1 MKLFDR
7 IFGRKS
13 SQKDL
18 SKEIVENDSM
28 DHEEDNNDV
37 VGYKYMDSCAYK
49 MINLFNKNSEK
60 NGSYPHFVGF
70 FKRSIRCVEN
80 ILGSDDKLVS
90 KNLDKSLSLMD
101 SIKMFEDSLYKLKI
115 DDSIIYGK
123 GLDQPVIS
131 DILEDYSDIPTNTF
145 GGYFMYVSTIR
156 LDRKYVDNISGRSSG
171 LYCLISR
178 ILDIPTKDIDNF
190 IFCNKSQFNRM
201 KELSTPEDL
210 FHLDEVLKENYPMT
224 RLESLGNEE
233 IVDNS
238 YFGDWI

>member
-13 SQKDL
+13 DQKD
-18 SKEIVENDSM
+18 
-28 DHEEDNNDV
+28 
-37 VGYKYMDSCAYK
+37 KYMDSCDYE
-49 MINLFNKNSEK
+49 MINLFKKNGEK
-60 NGSYPHFVGF
+60 NGSYPHCVDF

-101 SIKMFEDSLYKLKI
+101 AIKMFEDSLYKLKI

-123 GLDQPVIS
+123 GLDQPIIS
-131 DILEDYSDIPTNTF
+131 DISEDFSDIPTNVF
-145 GGYFMYVSTIR
+145 GRYFMYVNTIK
-156 LDRKYVDNISGRSSG
+156 LDKKYVDNLAGRSSG

-178 ILDIPTKDIDNF
+178 ILAIPTKDIDNF
-190 IFCNKSQFNRM
+190 IFCNKSQFNIM
-201 KELSTPEDL
+201 KELSTPEDR

-233 IVDNS
+233 SVDYS
-238 YFGDWI
+238 YFGDWR

>member
-18 SKEIVENDSM
+18 SKEIIDNANTDLK
-28 DHEEDNNDV
+28 EEDSDV

-60 NGSYPHFVGF
+60 NGSYSHCVDF

-80 ILGSDDKLVS
+80 IIGSDDKLVS

-101 SIKMFEDSLYKLKI
+101 AIKMFEDSLYKLKI

-123 GLDQPVIS
+123 GLDQPIIS
-131 DILEDYSDIPTNTF
+131 DISEDYSDIPTNVF
-145 GGYFMYVSTIR
+145 GGYFMYVNTIR

-171 LYCLISR
+171 LYCLILR
-178 ILDIPTKDIDNF
+178 ILAIPTKDIDNF

-201 KELSTPEDL
+201 RELSTPEDL

-233 IVDNS
+233 IVDHS
-238 YFGDWI
+238 YFGDWM